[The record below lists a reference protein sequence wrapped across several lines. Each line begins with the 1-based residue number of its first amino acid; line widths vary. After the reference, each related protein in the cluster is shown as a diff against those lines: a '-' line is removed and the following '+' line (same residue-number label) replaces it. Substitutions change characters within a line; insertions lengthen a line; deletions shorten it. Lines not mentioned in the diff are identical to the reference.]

1 MARMGY
7 GRILAGSSQINRT
20 VLTGPF
26 RAGFEEGSFR
36 SLSASMDLSF
46 SHGSLFLMEYPVQF
60 IYAET

>member
-1 MARMGY
+1 MTW
-7 GRILAGSSQINRT
+7 INLT